1 MSAIQSLI
9 IPCVDYSYTQ
19 EYVANAFWKQ
29 RIARVSSV
37 TLIPYIKGEWIYYI
51 AYINVDRWC
60 DSENAY
66 NFIRNLN
73 NPSKETRLVH
83 YEDNWWSVEK
93 SVNTFALKDATV
105 LFEPSY
111 YERFIEDKEEE
122 EEDEEVEEVEDEVED
137 EDEELVWLTDDYG
150 RPITFKDEY
159 PIVKSEYPIKGLSKQ
174 LYTVFEAEG
183 RVNTL
188 TEVLETKIKDEHE
201 KYLFRAEIEQLQS
214 SLKMFYQ
221 SNIVCYA

>member
-1 MSAIQSLI
+1 MSTIQSLI

-37 TLIPYIKGEWIYYI
+37 TLIPYIRGEWIYYI

-66 NFIRNLN
+66 NFISNLN

-111 YERFIEDKEEE
+111 YERFIEDAKDAV
-122 EEDEEVEEVEDEVED
+122 EEDNYPIQGLHSTPYYTDIEAEEWHINTLKELETDVED
-137 EDEELVWLTDDYG
+137 EDD
-150 RPITFKDEY
+150 KCC
-159 PIVKSEYPIKGLSKQ
+159 
-174 LYTVFEAEG
+174 
-183 RVNTL
+183 
-188 TEVLETKIKDEHE
+188 
-201 KYLFRAEIEQLQS
+201 FRAEIEQLQS
-214 SLKMFYQ
+214 SLKMFNR
-221 SNIVCYA
+221 SNNVTETYA